1 MSNHTGIV
9 VMVASLRT
17 VLLLLLL
24 SEQDKLLMVPSA
36 AEMEDTHT
44 VAELCCRTVD

>member
-17 VLLLLLL
+17 VLLLSLL
-24 SEQDKLLMVPSA
+24 SEPDKLLTVTSA
-36 AEMEDTHT
+36 AEMEDIHT
-44 VAELCCRTVD
+44 ADELSCRTVD

>member
-17 VLLLLLL
+17 VLLLLL
-24 SEQDKLLMVPSA
+24 SEPDKLLTVTSA

-44 VAELCCRTVD
+44 AAELSCRTVD